1 MLLHTS
7 KMKVSDS
14 VAVQLLSKIV
24 GALDEAT
31 DTPHLNYNLKITNVF
46 FDG

>member
-7 KMKVSDS
+7 KMKVTDS
-14 VAVQLLSKIV
+14 IAVQLISKIV
-24 GALDEAT
+24 GALDEVT
-31 DTPHLNYNLKITNVF
+31 DTPHLNFNLKITNIF